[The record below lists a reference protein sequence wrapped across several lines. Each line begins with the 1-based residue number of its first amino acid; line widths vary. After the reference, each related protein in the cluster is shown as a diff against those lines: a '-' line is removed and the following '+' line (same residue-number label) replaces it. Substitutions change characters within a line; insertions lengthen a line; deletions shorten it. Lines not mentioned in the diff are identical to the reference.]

1 MSKKKAAQAPAI
13 KPRPLGLG
21 RPAWIFLTLIDLFL
35 FVVGALSGRIDLS
48 LGALALIFIIEHYAH
63 DLLVAPYERRQERLR
78 AQYGI
83 KGQITPEQSREAIK
97 EFRRERQERKAQRKA
112 LKKRAHAATRP
123 GDGAAEQ

>member
-1 MSKKKAAQAPAI
+1 MSKKKAAQAPAPDP
-13 KPRPLGLG
+13 KPLGLG

-83 KGQITPEQSREAIK
+83 QGQLTPEQSREVLK
-97 EFRRERQERKAQRKA
+97 EIRRERQERKAQRKA
-112 LKKRAHAATRP
+112 LKKQAHTAAFP
-123 GDGAAEQ
+123 GDRAAEQ